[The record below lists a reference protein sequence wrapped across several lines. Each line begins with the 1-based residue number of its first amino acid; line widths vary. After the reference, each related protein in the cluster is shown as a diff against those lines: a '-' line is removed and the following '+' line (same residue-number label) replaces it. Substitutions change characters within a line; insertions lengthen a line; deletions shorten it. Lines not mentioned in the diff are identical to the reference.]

1 MSVFDTD
8 RPRNAWL
15 GPLAIAVVLLA
26 VIGGAVGFLLATNG
40 GDDEPGLGA
49 GPDPTVRPTL
59 VAEAPDTPT
68 YAPDPT
74 YAPTPTGQPVRTT
87 APGHGRPTT
96 CPAHT
101 VTLAR
106 ETGSAGDLS
115 LTLYLRTRHSE
126 VWICTDPHGT
136 LFYQGHSG
144 QPGEKLVE
152 GVNALFLT
160 DVSATG
166 GGYVATNHTDRGT
179 TRYRVTADKLVIEH
193 EGGGAE
199 TQPAI

>member
-8 RPRNAWL
+8 RPRGAWL

-26 VIGGAVGFLLATNG
+26 VIGGAVGFLLANTG
-40 GDDEPGLGA
+40 GDEGRGTGA
-49 GPDPTVRPTL
+49 GPGPTVSPTL

-68 YAPDPT
+68 DAPDPT
-74 YAPTPTGQPVRTT
+74 YATTPAGQPVRTT
-87 APGHGRPTT
+87 AAGHGRPTT

-101 VTLAR
+101 GTLAR
-106 ETGSAGDLS
+106 EAGSAGDLS

-126 VWICTDPHGT
+126 VWICTDRHGT

-152 GVNALFLT
+152 GRNALFLT
-160 DVSATG
+160 DVSAAG
-166 GGYVATNHTDRGT
+166 GGYLATNHTGRGT
-179 TRYRVTADKLVIEH
+179 TRYLVTADKLVIEH
-193 EGGGAE
+193 EGGGTE
-199 TQPAI
+199 TQAAI